1 MATEIDN
8 TLKAARGAQAQALLD
23 NDIFKEAIKTLHDDY
38 ISAWKRASVKD
49 IDGKERLWQAVNIL
63 EKIKEQIG
71 KVVSDGKIASQDLSR
86 IKTLKR

>member
-8 TLKAARGAQAQALLD
+8 THKAARGAQAQALLE

-38 ISAWKRASVKD
+38 IATWKISPVKD
-49 IDGKERLWQAVNIL
+49 VEGKERLWQAVNIL
-63 EKIKEQIG
+63 
-71 KVVSDGKIASQDLSR
+71 GKITDHIAKVIVDGRIASKDLAA